1 MKNIFRKSFLLAV
14 ATILA
19 NSLWAV
25 APTLSINESTQG
37 SSSFLT
43 SYPTEG
49 ITISST
55 ASFSSGAV
63 QLGNTPSGAEAYNA
77 HYIEVLAAN
86 NTIDSIS
93 YLISGNGSNK
103 SIQAP
108 VFGWETTATSNTA
121 NTYSILEPVTVS
133 ANSYAAAQWF
143 TYDFHSANVKCLRI
157 YRTTKNISSTN
168 PAYTGGSTAL
178 GTGNTI
184 KVYGLKIWLK
194 PAGPVAVTGVS
205 LNKTS
210 TSIEQ
215 GGEEQLTAT
224 VAPSN
229 ADNQNVSWSSNAPTI
244 ASVDQTG
251 KVSALSPGTATIT
264 VTTEEGNHTA
274 TCTVTVTAPPTPI
287 EVTGISIDAT
297 ATIGIGEAKT
307 LSVTYT
313 PADAN
318 SGKALTWSSANA
330 NIATVDAN
338 GVVTGV
344 AAGTVAIT
352 ATSATNPAIT
362 ASCSVTVQAIAV
374 TGVSLNKSSLELQ
387 IGGNETLTATVAPS
401 NATDKSITWTSST
414 PAVATVNNGTVNA
427 LTAGTTTITVTT
439 VDGNKT
445 ATCTVAVTAGPPVPA
460 TTLSLHEPE
469 KYEAKAIAGGYGGTL
484 NVLDGHEYE
493 VYYFTRDAGSK
504 FCVATTSAD
513 KTISISTLGSTDY
526 SCRAND
532 GWFTFAGCAWSS
544 SSDAM
549 GDEFGAMARRLD
561 MDNTSEFSMH
571 ISGFDQFAIVARD
584 KKKDTSSGQTKPD
597 DNRYLEVYID
607 DVLQPQQFNAN
618 PTIRRYTM
626 TTQRHVIRVVHK
638 GTEKS
643 AMYAFS
649 LRVAQAPRSKWITGN
664 DSTQEVLQ
672 TTAIRPVTYATKYN
686 NIAGAETK
694 LLWDGPEANGF
705 TLSKTEGAISDTLR
719 LTGVANCPVGTY
731 KYRVA
736 AFYNGLEL
744 NSVSGTFKVTSTIK
758 ITSKPDVTV
767 YQNEDIDDPVTFRY
781 YALSES
787 DVQLTWTGTE
797 PDGIIGSGSNGVYT
811 IGGRP
816 TTIGTY
822 PYSITVTGGDTTF
835 QGTITVE
842 TLDLGNNPIL
852 YLCKDVDKSKKD
864 PVFMHLTSSAG
875 GNKNLIRRKA
885 RREGL
890 RTLDQ
895 YATYKWIL
903 ISEDVDAD
911 NEEVLAIVRGGV
923 DLPVFNMKGFTYS
936 GDRLGWGYP
945 DNGTVDTVSGNN
957 CNIYIHRN
965 DHPIFSRFNAKQGD
979 KLTIFEKMD
988 GNGIMPIAISGEAMQ
1003 NTLCLATG
1011 YTRDIDFYDQDGEL
1025 QTAIHEI
1032 PARMRG
1038 GKKYIC
1044 MPLAFREG
1052 NKLSSQGKALIDA
1065 IVSYLLDNGSAAPAA
1080 PQLQINSFSIMG
1092 VAGKVN
1098 QTDNTIVMEF
1108 DVNQFPDL
1116 DLHEV
1121 VPQITLADPNYTF
1134 VTPASGDT
1142 VDFQYSTFLPVKFV
1156 VSDYI
1161 SKREYNVI
1169 VRTYDPQGIENVY
1182 EAGMWVNIFDIY
1194 GRKIATT
1201 NEDIYSMELPRGVYL
1216 VVMENGETIKLMR

>member
-1 MKNIFRKSFLLAV
+1 MRNMLRKSFLLA
-14 ATILA
+14 TLILIGFTSRTMA
-19 NSLWAV
+19 QAAFDVTS
-25 APTLSINESTQG
+25 PTSNNL
-37 SSSFLT
+37 
-43 SYPTEG
+43 TEG
-49 ITISST
+49 GITVSSPNSIGTKTFAGASNTKIWKVDSKSTSISST
-55 ASFSSGAV
+55 SANITKLEFIACYSSSGTSVAKSCAV
-63 QLGNTPSGAEAYNA
+63 KVSTDNSTFDVLSSG
-77 HYIEVLAAN
+77 
-86 NTIDSIS
+86 
-93 YLISGNGSNK
+93 
-103 SIQAP
+103 
-108 VFGWETTATSNTA
+108 
-121 NTYSILEPVTVS
+121 VTVS
-133 ANSYAAAQWF
+133 GGAG
-143 TYDFHSANVKCLRI
+143 TSATSTGGI
-157 YRTTKNISSTN
+157 YVSG
-168 PAYTGGSTAL
+168 YGGSTTVTIEFATPQQYL
-178 GTGNTI
+178 QIAKDGKETWVNTI
-184 KVYGLKIWLK
+184 RVYTG
-194 PAGPVAVTGVS
+194 PVGPVAVTGVS

-229 ADNQNVSWSSNAPTI
+229 ADNQNVSWSSNNPTV

-264 VTTEEGNHTA
+264 VTTEDGNHTA

-297 ATIGIGEAKT
+297 ATIGIGETKT
-307 LSVTYT
+307 LTVTYT

-401 NATDKSITWTSST
+401 NATDKSITWTSSN

-427 LTAGTTTITVTT
+427 LTAGTTTITATT

-445 ATCTVAVTAGPPVPA
+445 ATCTVTVTA
-460 TTLSLHEPE
+460 TTLTLHQPE
-469 KYEAKAIAGGYGGTL
+469 VYEAKAIAGGYGGTL

-493 VYYFTRDAGSK
+493 VYYFTRDADSK

-526 SCRAND
+526 SCSAND

-584 KKKDTSSGQTKPD
+584 KKIDTSSGQTKPD

-607 DVLQPQQFNAN
+607 DVLQPQQFNTN

-649 LRVAQAPRSKWITGN
+649 LRVAQEPRSKWITGN

-885 RREGL
+885 RREGM

-895 YATYKWIL
+895 YAAYKWIL

-936 GDRLGWGYP
+936 GNRLGWGYP

-1052 NKLSSQGKALIDA
+1052 NKLSSQGKTLIDA

>member
-1 MKNIFRKSFLLAV
+1 MKNILRKSFLLAV

-19 NSLWAV
+19 SSLWAV

-157 YRTTKNISSTN
+157 YRSTKNISSTN

-229 ADNQNVSWSSNAPTI
+229 AANRNVSWSSNAPTI

-264 VTTEEGNHTA
+264 VTTEDGNHTA

-287 EVTGISIDAT
+287 EVTGISLNKST
-297 ATIGIGEAKT
+297 ATVYVGSTET
-307 LSVTYT
+307 LTVIYT

-318 SGKALTWSSANA
+318 SGKAVAWSSSNESV
-330 NIATVDAN
+330 ATVDAN
-338 GVVTGV
+338 GTVTAV
-344 AAGTVAIT
+344 AVGQAIIT
-352 ATSATNPAIT
+352 ATSTTDASIS
-362 ASCSVTVQAIAV
+362 ASCTVTVDV
-374 TGVSLNKSSLELQ
+374 VHPTGVSLNKSSLDMQ
-387 IGGNETLTATVAPS
+387 IGGSETLTATVAPS
-401 NATDKSITWTSST
+401 NASNKSVTWTSSN
-414 PAVATVNNGTVNA
+414 PAVATVNNGTVSA
-427 LTAGTTTITVTT
+427 LSAGTTTITVTT

-445 ATCTVAVTAGPPVPA
+445 TTCSVTVTDGPPVPS
-460 TTLSLHEPE
+460 TDLTLHVPE
-469 KYEAKAIAGGYGGTL
+469 KYEASELAGGYNTQLAVSGSR
-484 NVLDGHEYE
+484 EYE
-493 VYYFTRDAGSK
+493 VYYINRDKSSNVTIAVSNGDQAGNICDENGTSNN
-504 FCVATTSAD
+504 CTTA
-513 KTISISTLGSTDY
+513 
-526 SCRAND
+526 D
-532 GWFTFAGCAWSS
+532 GWARIRGNGTGGDANATATAEYKTSVRCVKLTGITHMLEMHIQGYDQFSFYGKDNN
-544 SSDAM
+544 SDA
-549 GDEFGAMARRLD
+549 
-561 MDNTSEFSMH
+561 
-571 ISGFDQFAIVARD
+571 
-584 KKKDTSSGQTKPD
+584 TK
-597 DNRYLEVYID
+597 NKMFEVYID
-607 DVLQPQQFNAN
+607 DVKQTRSPMSAYGIERFDI
-618 PTIRRYTM
+618 TSG
-626 TTQRHVIRVVHK
+626 RHVIRIT
-638 GTEKS
+638 GS
-643 AMYAFS
+643 AGNGDNKLCSFS
-649 LRVAQAPRSKWITGN
+649 LRVAQEPRTKYIKGN
-664 DSTQEVLQ
+664 DSNQVVLQ
-672 TTAIRPVTYATKYN
+672 TTSIRPITYATKYN
-686 NIAGAETK
+686 NLPGAETR
-694 LLWDGPEANGF
+694 LVWDGPEANGF
-705 TLSKTEGAISDTLR
+705 TLSKTEGDLSDTLQ
-719 LTGVANCPVGTY
+719 LTGIANCPTGIY
-731 KYRVA
+731 KYYVVSY
-736 AFYNGLEL
+736 YNGIET
-744 NSVSGTFKVTSTIK
+744 SRVPGSFQVSSTIK
-758 ITSKPDVTV
+758 ATSELDITV

-781 YALSES
+781 YALSAS

-797 PDGIIGSGSNGVYT
+797 PNGISGSGSNGIYT
-811 IGGRP
+811 ISGRP

-835 QGTITVE
+835 TGTIKVDE
-842 TLDLGNNPIL
+842 LDLGNNPIL
-852 YLCKDVDKSKKD
+852 FLCKDIERSKKD
-864 PVFMHLTSSAG
+864 PVYIHLTSSAG
-875 GNKNLIRRKA
+875 GNKNLVRRKA
-885 RREGL
+885 RKEGK
-890 RTLDQ
+890 RSPDQ
-895 YATYKWIL
+895 YAAYKWIL

-911 NEEVLAIVRGGV
+911 NKEVLDIVQGAV

-957 CNIYIHRN
+957 CNIYIFRN

-979 KLTIFEKMD
+979 KLTIFEKMK
-988 GNGIMPIAISGEAMQ
+988 GNGVMPIAISGEKME

-1011 YTRDIDFYDQDGEL
+1011 YTRDIDHYYVDGEL

-1044 MPLAFREG
+1044 MPLAFREE
-1052 NKLSSQGKALIDA
+1052 NKLTPQGKALIDA

-1080 PQLQINSFSIMG
+1080 PELQINSFSILG
-1092 VAGKVN
+1092 VEGDIIQA
-1098 QTDNTIVMEF
+1098 TNTIDMAF
-1108 DVNQFPDL
+1108 DINKFPNL
-1116 DLHEV
+1116 ELHEV
-1121 VPQITLADPNYTF
+1121 VPKITLADPNYTF

-1161 SKREYNVI
+1161 SKRVYNVT
-1169 VRTYDPQGIENVY
+1169 VRSYDPRGIENVY